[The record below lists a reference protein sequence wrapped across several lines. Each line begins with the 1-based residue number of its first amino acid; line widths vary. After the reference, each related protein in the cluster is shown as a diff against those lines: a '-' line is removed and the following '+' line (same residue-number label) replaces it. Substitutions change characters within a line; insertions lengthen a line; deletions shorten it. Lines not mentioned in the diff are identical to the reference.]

1 MCISVHPLS
10 NRRDISSYFCKFAP
24 ICKAPLYPRMF
35 GNLLYQN
42 KKAFT
47 LLIKYVFSMVLR
59 SLYVFQC
66 IHFPTGGIFF
76 SPSVNLPLYVRYP
89 YMKGCFVTFCV
100 NTGRPLHY
108 SFKMFFQWIYIF
120 CVYFSAST
128 FTQVGYF
135 LVPL

>member
-1 MCISVHPLS
+1 MRISVHPLS

-66 IHFPTGGIFF
+66 IHVPTGRIFF
-76 SPSVNLPLYVRYP
+76 SPSVNLPLYVRHP
-89 YMKGCFVTFCV
+89 YMKGCFVTFCI

>member
-1 MCISVHPLS
+1 
-10 NRRDISSYFCKFAP
+10 
-24 ICKAPLYPRMF
+24 
-35 GNLLYQN
+35 
-42 KKAFT
+42 
-47 LLIKYVFSMVLR
+47 MVLR

-76 SPSVNLPLYVRYP
+76 SPSVNLPLYVRHL
-89 YMKGCFVTFCV
+89 YMKGCFVTFCI

-108 SFKMFFQWIYIF
+108 SFKMFFQWIYTL